1 MQLLSWIKNQ
11 ILSSQAKFY
20 RWLILFI
27 AGILSFSLLG
37 VIHPSKTQGVEL
49 PSAPLEIASNWKSAS
64 FPVENFQA
72 YTSPFGYRQSPTG
85 GSQEFHNGLDL
96 AAPLGSYIRNWWSGQ
111 IIEVSDHT
119 ACGTMI
125 RVQSGQ
131 WTHIYCH
138 MMGKVEQTPQGRYLS
153 DPEGGIQLW
162 QGQILPVATRIGRV
176 GMTGRTTGPHLHWS
190 LKYGNSY
197 VDPALVLQEMY
208 KQQTVSR
215 IRSDLIFGNS

>member
-1 MQLLSWIKNQ
+1 MKLLS
-11 ILSSQAKFY
+11 ILKKQVRSSKAKSSYWF
-20 RWLILFI
+20 LLFL
-27 AGILSFSLLG
+27 AGILSFTVLGMINLPQTQARELL
-37 VIHPSKTQGVEL
+37 T
-49 PSAPLEIASNWKSAS
+49 APLEIATNWRNAS

-72 YTSPFGYRQSPTG
+72 YTSPFGYRQSSSG
-85 GSQEFHNGLDL
+85 RQEFHNGLDL

-111 IIEVSDHT
+111 IIELSDHT

-125 RVQSGQ
+125 RVKSGQ

-138 MMGKVEQTPQGRYLS
+138 LMGKVETTPQGRYLS

-162 QGQILPVATRIGRV
+162 ERQMLPVATRIGRI

-190 LKYGNSY
+190 LKYGESY

-208 KQQTVSR
+208 KQQNFSR
-215 IRSDLIFGNS
+215 ANDPLMSQKS